1 MCVSINESVVEV
13 EPLPEVTTL
22 RADAA
27 VAAAPPPHES
37 AVQDKKSPAPG
48 PTTPSIW
55 LEAPFHTKMEL
66 TPMPKSLDSN
76 SNSIEN
82 TPNNTHQLN

>member
-1 MCVSINESVVEV
+1 MCESINESLVEV

-22 RADAA
+22 RAPDAMSAA
-27 VAAAPPPHES
+27 VTPTSAAPHES
-37 AVQDKKSPAPG
+37 AVQDKKSPAPA
-48 PTTPSIW
+48 IW
-55 LEAPFHTKMEL
+55 LEAPFHSRMEL

>member
-22 RADAA
+22 RAADAA
-27 VAAAPPPHES
+27 VAAPHES
-37 AVQDKKSPAPG
+37 AVQDKKSPAPR

>member
-1 MCVSINESVVEV
+1 MCESINESLVEV

-22 RADAA
+22 K
-27 VAAAPPPHES
+27 APDVMSPAMSAPHES
-37 AVQDKKSPAPG
+37 AVQDKKSPAPA
-48 PTTPSIW
+48 IW
-55 LEAPFHTKMEL
+55 LEAPFHSRMEL

>member
-1 MCVSINESVVEV
+1 MCESINESLVEV

-22 RADAA
+22 RAPDAMSSA
-27 VAAAPPPHES
+27 HES
-37 AVQDKKSPAPG
+37 AVQDKKSPAPA
-48 PTTPSIW
+48 IW
-55 LEAPFHTKMEL
+55 LEAPFHSRMEL

>member
-22 RADAA
+22 RAPDVISPATAA
-27 VAAAPPPHES
+27 MSAPHES
-37 AVQDKKSPAPG
+37 AVQDKKSPAPA
-48 PTTPSIW
+48 IW
-55 LEAPFHTKMEL
+55 LEAPFHSRMEL